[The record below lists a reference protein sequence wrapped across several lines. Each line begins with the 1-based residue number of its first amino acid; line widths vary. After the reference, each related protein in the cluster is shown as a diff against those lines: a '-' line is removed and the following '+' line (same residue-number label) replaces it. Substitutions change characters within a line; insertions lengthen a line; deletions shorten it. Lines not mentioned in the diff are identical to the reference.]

1 MVAKIKDSDPWS
13 LKYQEQPE
21 LMREL
26 NSRPARIT
34 INGKRHYHTPF
45 VTGPAP
51 SVTTILSE
59 TASEANKRKLEM
71 WSKANPGVK
80 EQAAERGTAIHY
92 GMEQYLKGNKS
103 PEIAEEYADFWS
115 GMPAILDQFEEVLW
129 AETPLLD
136 KHMFALSNDGV
147 GRVWGQDEEGRAWS
161 GSPDIIGVAN
171 GKLTLADLKTSVKP
185 YSRKWPKN
193 LEKGSQQW
201 RDLLSGHMKFKKC
214 LKQLAAYDLGI
225 TQTLGMKVQQAAVIV
240 STPLRTQVFKISR
253 KYLDS
258 LHADWYALV
267 SEYYSQIENCG
278 IYDPDLI

>member
-1 MVAKIKDSDPWS
+1 MVAKVEPSDPWS

-71 WSKANPGVK
+71 WSKVNPGVK

-92 GMEQYLKGNKS
+92 GMECYLKGDKN
-103 PEIAEEYADFWS
+103 PEIPEEYADFWQ
-115 GMPAILDQFEEVLW
+115 GMPAILDQFDEVLW

-136 KHMFALSNDGV
+136 KHQFALSSDGV

-161 GSPDIIGVAN
+161 GSPDIIAVVG

-185 YSRKWPKN
+185 YSRKWPKD
-193 LEKGSQQW
+193 LEKGSQEW
-201 RDLLSGHMKFKKC
+201 RDLLSGHLKFKKC

-225 TQTLGMKVQQAAVIV
+225 TQTLGMKVQQAAVLV

-258 LHADWYALV
+258 LHTDWFKLV
-267 SEYYSQIENCG
+267 EEYYLQIENCNQ
-278 IYDPDLI
+278 YDPDLI

>member
-185 YSRKWPKN
+185 YSRKWPKD

-258 LHADWYALV
+258 LHTDWYALV
-267 SEYYSQIENCG
+267 SEYYSQIENYG